1 MSLNI
6 VGNCYAC
13 AEPVFH
19 DELHGQVIPYGSEFE
34 ELFHEE
40 CMPTQFF
47 VEEED
52 VYGLEDA

>member
-6 VGNCYAC
+6 IGNCYGC
-13 AEPVFH
+13 NETVFP
-19 DELHGQVIPYGSEFE
+19 DELHGHVIPYGSEWE

-40 CMPTQFF
+40 CMPSQFF

-52 VYGLEDA
+52 VYGLDA